1 MRRRGSPALALA
13 ALAGTAAVGLAA
25 PPAPRVKPGVFLY
38 ATPDLVGPP
47 FTESVVLILQH
58 GPDGSMGLVVNRPT
72 RVPLREAVKDLSDVR
87 DLDLRLHWGGPVQPE
102 VVLALVRSAKGL
114 PDAVR
119 VMADVQFTTDPKQW
133 KRVAAEPEAA
143 SRLRVY
149 SGYAG
154 WAPGQL
160 AQEMRGDAWVV
171 APADARSVFS
181 PDPEEL
187 WPRVHDLRR
196 RIEARFDYWL
206 MPRAAIG
213 HTTSTRSPR
222 SP

>member
-1 MRRRGSPALALA
+1 MTRRGSPALAVAL
-13 ALAGTAAVGLAA
+13 LAGTAAALMAA
-25 PPAPRVKPGVFLY
+25 PTAARVKAGVFLY
-38 ATPDLVGPP
+38 ATPDRVGPP
-47 FTESVVLILQH
+47 FTETVVLLLQH

-72 RVPLREAVKDLSDVR
+72 RVPLREAVKDLTDVR
-87 DLDLRLHWGGPVQPE
+87 DLDLRLHWGGPVQPD

-114 PDAVR
+114 SGAER
-119 VMADVQFTTDPKQW
+119 VMADVQFTSDPKQW

-149 SGYAG
+149 RGYAG

-181 PDPEEL
+181 SDPEEL
-187 WPRVHDLRR
+187 WPRVHDLRK

-213 HTTSTRSPR
+213 QTASTRSPR

>member
-1 MRRRGSPALALA
+1 MTRGGPA
-13 ALAGTAAVGLAA
+13 ALAVAAIAGAAAAAIAA
-25 PPAPRVKPGVFLY
+25 PAAPRVKAGVFLY

-47 FTESVVLILQH
+47 FTETVVLMIQH

-72 RVPLREAVKDLSDVR
+72 RLPLREAVPALTDVR
-87 DLDLRLHWGGPVQPE
+87 DLDLRLHWGGPVEPD
-102 VVLALVRSAKGL
+102 VALALVRSAKKIPGGQ
-114 PDAVR
+114 A
-119 VMADVQFTTDPKQW
+119 VMADVQLTSDPKQW
-133 KRVAAEPEAA
+133 KRVAAEPEAD

-160 AQEMRGDAWVV
+160 AEEMKRDAWVV
-171 APADARSVFS
+171 APADPRSVFS

-187 WPRVHDLRR
+187 WPRVHELRK

-206 MPRAAIG
+206 MPRAATG
-213 HTTSTRSPR
+213 QTTSTRSPR

>member
-1 MRRRGSPALALA
+1 MTRRGSPALALA
-13 ALAGTAAVGLAA
+13 LTGSAAMGLAA
-25 PPAPRVKPGVFLY
+25 PPAARVKPGVFLY

-47 FTESVVLILQH
+47 FTETVVLLLQH

-72 RVPLREAVKDLSDVR
+72 RVPLREAVKGLSDVR
-87 DLDLRLHWGGPVQPE
+87 DLDLVLHWGGPVQPE
-102 VVLALVRSAKGL
+102 VTLALVRSAKGL
-114 PDAVR
+114 PAADR
-119 VMADVQFTTDPKQW
+119 VMADVHLTSDAKQW

-149 SGYAG
+149 TGYAG

-160 AQEMRGDAWVV
+160 AQEMSHDAWVV

-181 PDPEEL
+181 ADPEEL

-213 HTTSTRSPR
+213 QTASTLSPR
-222 SP
+222 RP